1 MYFKITNSDGK
12 KFARKSGDFNK
23 IHLDELAGYNSIY
36 GNKICHGC
44 LVFFKTLKLDFF
56 KRKIFDKNKFEISI
70 TFNRHFSYDRKIYF
84 NTNKFYSLKQDS
96 INCAEIDFKNFGEK
110 KIQLTHQSANSLKT
124 LEKILFNISRYVGM
138 INPGKNSILSKIEIF
153 FDIKNKFSSKIK
165 IKSRKIDKRIPL
177 INNELKFKN
186 FKVNFVSLIRP
197 TINKKREKINK
208 ESISKIN
215 SLQRNIMIIGAS
227 QGVGKSLLDLIKK
240 NKKIKILSIFNRNK
254 IKTGGNLISKKI
266 DLNKD
271 LLKINKMIKK
281 YNPINVYYFASGKIF
296 FHNYLTENQK
306 KSLKNYFINI
316 PIKIIKMSKN
326 EDINF
331 FYPSTKYIDINP
343 KSFYSKIKLDAEK
356 KISSLCRKFSINYK
370 ILRLDAIQSRQTINL
385 KNDDTP
391 SLNFYIKKKLINLD
405 ELLFIDKN

>member
-1 MYFKITNSDGK
+1 MYFRITNSDGK

-23 IHLDELAGYNSIY
+23 IHLDELTGYNSIY
-36 GNKICHGC
+36 GDKICHGC
-44 LVFFKTLKLDFF
+44 LVFLKTLKLNFF
-56 KRKIFDKNKFEISI
+56 KRKILDKNKFEISI
-70 TFNRHFSYDRKIYF
+70 TFKRHFSYNRKIYF
-84 NTNKFYSLKQDS
+84 NKSKFYSLKQDS
-96 INCAEIDFKNFGEK
+96 INCAEIDFKNFGENK
-110 KIQLTHQSANSLKT
+110 SQFTRQSANSLKT
-124 LEKILFNISRYVGM
+124 LEKILFNISHYVGM

-165 IKSRKIDKRIPL
+165 IKSRKMDKRMPV
-177 INNELKFKN
+177 INNELEFNN

-215 SLQRNIMIIGAS
+215 SLKRNIMIIGAS

-254 IKTGGNLISKKI
+254 INTYGNLISKKI

-271 LLKINKMIKK
+271 LLKINKIIKK
-281 YNPINVYYFASGKIF
+281 YNPIDIYYFASGKIF
-296 FHNYLTENQK
+296 FHNYLTKNQII
-306 KSLKNYFINI
+306 SLKNYFINI
-316 PIKIIKMSKN
+316 PIKIIQMSKN

-331 FYPSTKYIDINP
+331 FYPSTTYIDINP

-356 KISSLCRKFSINYK
+356 KISSLCKKFSINYK

-385 KNDDTP
+385 KNKNTP
-391 SLNFYIKKKLINLD
+391 SLNFYINKKLINLD